1 MAAKTRRQQLE
12 EMIADDPSDALTRY
26 FLAMDYAGA
35 GENDEALRHFQEM
48 FARTPD
54 YVPAYLQAGQM
65 LVRMGRPGEAADVF
79 RGGIAVARRQNDE
92 HAAGEMEA
100 FLQQLG

>member
-12 EMIADDPSDALTRY
+12 EMIADDPGDALTRY

-35 GENDEALRHFQEM
+35 GENDEAWRRFQEM

-54 YVPAYLQAGQM
+54 YVPAYLQAGQL
-65 LVRMGRPGEAADVF
+65 LVRMGRPVEAADVF
-79 RGGIAVARRQNDE
+79 RRGIAVARRQNDE